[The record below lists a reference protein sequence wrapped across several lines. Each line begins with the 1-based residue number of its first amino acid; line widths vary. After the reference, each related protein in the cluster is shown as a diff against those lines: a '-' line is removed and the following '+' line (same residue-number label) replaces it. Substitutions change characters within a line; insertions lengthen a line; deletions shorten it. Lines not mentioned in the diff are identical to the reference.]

1 MSDQDKRL
9 GVYFH
14 IPFCAS
20 KCAYCDFCSLPGRD
34 KLMPYY
40 QDALLIQLQETMPR
54 MTDYFIDTVYFGGG
68 TPSYYGARRIVEI
81 LQELKVTNRLM
92 KQSEIT
98 VECNPDSVR
107 RKELR
112 MLRKEGVNRLSIG
125 AQSAN
130 DDILRLIG
138 RRHNWRQVEMAVKRA
153 RKAGFRNVS
162 LDLIYG
168 LPSQTREDWADTL
181 TKALALKPAHISC
194 YGLRLEEGTPM
205 YDEYEGTDILPSD
218 DDQADMYLYAV
229 DFLSRHGFRQYEISN
244 FARPGYESRHNLKYW
259 RLDDYIGFGAAAASN
274 IGLLRYTYTHNVRE
288 YISGVL
294 GDKGIIAER
303 RAHDSTA
310 RAVSD
315 ARHAHRG
322 RRISREEYGR
332 VPVADKQEMR
342 PFRKSSWAVCGQ
354 RLLAL
359 PHASG
364 FLIST
369 SSSACRHSNPRRR
382 REVNANLAGSTGVLS
397 KGRKRFRCRQ
407 RPGQIYEKELN

>member
-244 FARPGYESRHNLKYW
+244 FARP
-259 RLDDYIGFGAAAASN
+259 
-274 IGLLRYTYTHNVRE
+274 
-288 YISGVL
+288 
-294 GDKGIIAER
+294 
-303 RAHDSTA
+303 
-310 RAVSD
+310 
-315 ARHAHRG
+315 
-322 RRISREEYGR
+322 
-332 VPVADKQEMR
+332 
-342 PFRKSSWAVCGQ
+342 
-354 RLLAL
+354 
-359 PHASG
+359 
-364 FLIST
+364 
-369 SSSACRHSNPRRR
+369 
-382 REVNANLAGSTGVLS
+382 
-397 KGRKRFRCRQ
+397 
-407 RPGQIYEKELN
+407 

>member
-294 GDKGIIAER
+294 GDKGIIAEEEELTPFD
-303 RAHDSTA
+303 RASEYLMLGMRTGACTRAASTSSK
-310 RAVSD
+310 RCW
-315 ARHAHRG
+315 R
-322 RRISREEYGR
+322 Y
-332 VPVADKQEMR
+332 
-342 PFRKSSWAVCGQ
+342 FRKTAGPCATTAAGTSRPAGSSF
-354 RLLAL
+354 
-359 PHASG
+359 P
-364 FLIST
+364 T
-369 SSSACRHSNPRRR
+369 SSSACCSNRRR
-382 REVNANLAGSTGVLS
+382 KRNSTPTRGSARRLRQRDRRS
-397 KGRKRFRCRQ
+397 RCRR
-407 RPGQIYEKELN
+407 RPSRI

>member
-1 MSDQDKRL
+1 MGDQDKRL

-68 TPSYYGARRIVEI
+68 TPSYYGARRIGEL
-81 LQELKVTNRLM
+81 LQGGRDTNPR
-92 KQSEIT
+92 
-98 VECNPDSVR
+98 
-107 RKELR
+107 
-112 MLRKEGVNRLSIG
+112 
-125 AQSAN
+125 AN
-130 DDILRLIG
+130 DDMLRLIG

-181 TKALALKPAHISC
+181 AKALALKPAHISC

-205 YDEYEGTDILPSD
+205 YDEYEGADILPSD

-274 IGLLRYTYTHNVRE
+274 IGLLRYTYTQRPRVYFRRFGGQGYYRRTGGAHAVRPR
-288 YISGVL
+288 
-294 GDKGIIAER
+294 ER
-303 RAHDSTA
+303 
-310 RAVSD
+310 VSD

-322 RRISREEYGR
+322 RH
-332 VPVADKQEMR
+332 
-342 PFRKSSWAVCGQ
+342 
-354 RLLAL
+354 L
-359 PHASG
+359 
-364 FLIST
+364 
-369 SSSACRHSNPRRR
+369 PRR
-382 REVNANLAGSTGVLS
+382 V
-397 KGRKRFRCRQ
+397 
-407 RPGQIYEKELN
+407 YERIPEQLR

>member
-138 RRHNWRQVEMAVKRA
+138 RRHNWRQVEMA
-153 RKAGFRNVS
+153 
-162 LDLIYG
+162 
-168 LPSQTREDWADTL
+168 LPQR
-181 TKALALKPAHISC
+181 
-194 YGLRLEEGTPM
+194 
-205 YDEYEGTDILPSD
+205 
-218 DDQADMYLYAV
+218 
-229 DFLSRHGFRQYEISN
+229 
-244 FARPGYESRHNLKYW
+244 ESRSHL
-259 RLDDYIGFGAAAASN
+259 RSAEPDAR
-274 IGLLRYTYTHNVRE
+274 GL
-288 YISGVL
+288 G
-294 GDKGIIAER
+294 
-303 RAHDSTA
+303 
-310 RAVSD
+310 
-315 ARHAHRG
+315 RHAHQGARAQAG
-322 RRISREEYGR
+322 
-332 VPVADKQEMR
+332 AH
-342 PFRKSSWAVCGQ
+342 
-354 RLLAL
+354 LLL
-359 PHASG
+359 RSAS
-364 FLIST
+364 
-369 SSSACRHSNPRRR
+369 
-382 REVNANLAGSTGVLS
+382 
-397 KGRKRFRCRQ
+397 
-407 RPGQIYEKELN
+407 

>member
-244 FARPGYESRHNLKYW
+244 FARPGRASRHNLKYW
-259 RLDDYIGFGAAAASN
+259 TMQEYLGFGPGAHSDFGGRRFAYARDLSAYIRGEEHLSESACPAPREREEERVMLALRTAQ
-274 IGLLRYTYTHNVRE
+274 GLDLSTLGEDTRE
-288 YISGVL
+288 AEAVL
-294 GDKGIIAER
+294 EEC
-303 RAHDSTA
+303 
-310 RAVSD
+310 
-315 ARHAHRG
+315 ARHGLAQGENG
-322 RRISREEYGR
+322 RWRLTPQGFLVSN
-332 VPVADKQEMR
+332 
-342 PFRKSSWAVCGQ
+342 AVIV
-354 RLLAL
+354 RTLEALAL
-359 PHASG
+359 
-364 FLIST
+364 
-369 SSSACRHSNPRRR
+369 
-382 REVNANLAGSTGVLS
+382 
-397 KGRKRFRCRQ
+397 
-407 RPGQIYEKELN
+407 

>member
-181 TKALALKPAHISC
+181 TKALALKPAHIDAHQ
-194 YGLRLEEGTPM
+194 RLSHDNRIEIRRKHLLLHALGRILAHESAFAVMHAFDDAFIVAIGRRHV
-205 YDEYEGTDILPSD
+205 DDIARCRAHVGALHQSRCVLAAKLPPVV
-218 DDQADMYLYAV
+218 QADKRVAAV
-229 DFLSRHGFRQYEISN
+229 KFDH
-244 FARPGYESRHNLKYW
+244 
-259 RLDDYIGFGAAAASN
+259 
-274 IGLLRYTYTHNVRE
+274 
-288 YISGVL
+288 
-294 GDKGIIAER
+294 
-303 RAHDSTA
+303 
-310 RAVSD
+310 
-315 ARHAHRG
+315 
-322 RRISREEYGR
+322 
-332 VPVADKQEMR
+332 
-342 PFRKSSWAVCGQ
+342 SS
-354 RLLAL
+354 L
-359 PHASG
+359 HK
-364 FLIST
+364 
-369 SSSACRHSNPRRR
+369 H
-382 REVNANLAGSTGVLS
+382 
-397 KGRKRFRCRQ
+397 
-407 RPGQIYEKELN
+407 

>member
-1 MSDQDKRL
+1 MGDQDKRL

-181 TKALALKPAHISC
+181 AKALALKPAHISC

-205 YDEYEGTDILPSD
+205 YDEYEGADILPSD

-274 IGLLRYTYTHNVRE
+274 IGLLRYTYTHNVRK

-294 GDKGIIAER
+294 GDKDIIAEQEELTPFD
-303 RAHDSTA
+303 RASEYLMLGMRTA
-310 RAVSD
+310 
-315 ARHAHRG
+315 G
-322 RRISREEYGR
+322 GISREEYMSVYQSSFDRLEEMLEVFEENGWAMCDNGR
-332 VPVADKQEMR
+332 WHFTP
-342 PFRKSSWAVCGQ
+342 G
-354 RLLAL
+354 
-359 PHASG
+359 G
-364 FLIST
+364 FLV
-369 SSSACRHSNPRRR
+369 SNVLIGVLL
-382 REVNANLAGSTGVLS
+382 ESQTKEKFNANPWIREAFEA
-397 KGRKRFRCRQ
+397 KGQKV
-407 RPGQIYEKELN
+407 PLPTASEPYMN

>member
-1 MSDQDKRL
+1 MGDQDKRL

-181 TKALALKPAHISC
+181 AKALALKPAHISC

-205 YDEYEGTDILPSD
+205 YDEYEGADILPSD

-259 RLDDYIGFGAAAASN
+259 RCEEYLGIGPAAHSYYNGKRFAVSRDIDAFISADVQQTVITECECGDFSEWAMLKLRLSEGIDFESASKRFGVTRDIILNKCRLIPNNLYKIDDKSMRLTPDGFLVSN
-274 IGLLRYTYTHNVRE
+274 AVI
-288 YISGVL
+288 
-294 GDKGIIAER
+294 GIIT
-303 RAHDSTA
+303 D
-310 RAVSD
+310 
-315 ARHAHRG
+315 
-322 RRISREEYGR
+322 I
-332 VPVADKQEMR
+332 
-342 PFRKSSWAVCGQ
+342 
-354 RLLAL
+354 
-359 PHASG
+359 
-364 FLIST
+364 
-369 SSSACRHSNPRRR
+369 
-382 REVNANLAGSTGVLS
+382 
-397 KGRKRFRCRQ
+397 
-407 RPGQIYEKELN
+407 